1 MPQPAF
7 DRRRFLAGAGALGA
21 ASALGPQAVRAANT
35 PDAPDAPGVRFE
47 HGVGSFDPIDTG
59 VLLWSRATVDD
70 PALDGVELAWSVTA
84 PDGSTAAAGT
94 ALASPE
100 RDWTV
105 TVEVDGLEPATTYGF
120 RFDAPAG
127 ASAGGRTR
135 TLPRP
140 GTVPGRF
147 RLGVVSCSRFAA
159 GGFAAYRALAEREVD
174 LVVHLGDYIYED
186 GIAGAR
192 AHDPPERLVDLP
204 GYRRRYAQHRS
215 DPDLQALHARHPVM
229 AIWDDHELAG
239 NAWRTGAAAHD
250 DARDGP
256 WEARR
261 RAAVAA
267 HHEWVPVRLADS
279 ADPLRTWRGARIG
292 DLAELSCLDTRLW
305 GRDRQSTDPALLTDP
320 ERRLLGPDQAQWL
333 IERLRAGRGEGGTR
347 WQLVA
352 NQVMLHPLRVPV
364 VGSTIREAVRA
375 GGFLIDG
382 GSALNPDQWDGYP
395 VERERVLIEG
405 VGGAGDVVV
414 LTGDVHSSW
423 AWEGPADDGGRASMV
438 ELVTPAISSETFAE
452 RFPID
457 PSLVE
462 VALRALEPDLSH
474 VELSSHGYLV
484 VELTPDEVHA
494 EWWYVG
500 RDDPASQRFGAAR
513 SARRGVP
520 MRLVEAAAPRPEP
533 AAVPTPTTARPGT
546 PDADRDASAL
556 GAGERDDGGLPVAAL
571 GGGAA
576 VLAAVVGG
584 LLAVRRRR

>member
-1 MPQPAF
+1 MPQPAL

-21 ASALGPQAVRAANT
+21 ASALGPQAVRAAIAT
-35 PDAPDAPGVRFE
+35 DAPAVRFD
-47 HGVGSFDPIDTG
+47 HGVGSFDPTGTG

-70 PALDGVELAWSVTA
+70 PVLDGVELAWSVTA
-84 PDGSTAAAGT
+84 PDGSTAAAGAT
-94 ALASPE
+94 LASPG

-120 RFDAPAG
+120 RFDAPSG
-127 ASAGGRTR
+127 ASAEGRTR
-135 TLPRP
+135 TLPAP
-140 GTVPGRF
+140 GTMPDRV

-186 GIAGAR
+186 GMAGAR

-204 GYRRRYAQHRS
+204 GYRRRYAQHRL
-215 DPDLQALHARHPVM
+215 DPDLQALHARHPVV
-229 AIWDDHELAG
+229 AVWDDHELAG
-239 NAWRTGAAAHD
+239 NAWRTGAAGHD

-256 WEARR
+256 WEARL
-261 RAAVAA
+261 RAAVQA
-267 HHEWVPVRLADS
+267 HHEWVPVRLPDPAE
-279 ADPLRTWRGARIG
+279 PLRTWRGARIG
-292 DLAELSCLDTRLW
+292 DLAELSCLDTRVW
-305 GRDRQSTDPALLTDP
+305 GRDRQATDPAELADP
-320 ERRLLGPDQAQWL
+320 GRSLLGSDQERWL
-333 IERLRAGRGEGGTR
+333 LDRLRSGRGEGGTR
-347 WQLVA
+347 WQVVA
-352 NQVMLHPLRVPV
+352 NQVMLHPLQVPV

-395 VERERVLIEG
+395 VERERVLVEG

-423 AWEGPADDGGRASMV
+423 AWEGPADDGGRPAMV

-452 RFPID
+452 RFPVD

-462 VALRALEPDLSH
+462 VALRALGPDLSY
-474 VELSSHGYLV
+474 VELSSHGYLL

-494 EWWYVG
+494 EWWYVE
-500 RDDPASQRFGAAR
+500 RDAPTTQRFGAAR

-520 MRLVEAAAPRPEP
+520 MRLTEVPAPRPEP
-533 AAVPTPTTARPGT
+533 AAVPTPTTTTGEGPGST
-546 PDADRDASAL
+546 EGTGAAPDGGDT
-556 GAGERDDGGLPVAAL
+556 GLPVVAV

-584 LLAVRRRR
+584 LVAVRRRR